1 MKPRGTPLLRLRA
14 TGHVRQGCFRGHSL
28 TPRTSGGHVMAAGVG
43 AYRHH
48 RPPLGAGRGLQAG
61 CTGRPIHYPCRGS
74 SDPVP
79 FLLEEKEVWY
89 PKNPHDRRREPTT
102 LTPAFVA
109 SLRRGAPR
117 VVRASPSRGRSKP
130 TGISRRG
137 PQPTTGADAPQLSCL
152 GASVRGASPKGGR
165 ELGEKPRT
173 AESGSGL
180 GLRVTLSAP
189 MDAWRAPCTVPFR
202 RRRGA
207 FVKISL
213 RLYVA
218 SR

>member
-28 TPRTSGGHVMAAGVG
+28 IPRTSGGHVMAAGVG

-117 VVRASPSRGRSKP
+117 VVRASPSRERSKP

-137 PQPTTGADAPQLSCL
+137 PQPTTGADAPQLACL
-152 GASVRGASPKGGR
+152 PA
-165 ELGEKPRT
+165 
-173 AESGSGL
+173 
-180 GLRVTLSAP
+180 
-189 MDAWRAPCTVPFR
+189 RAPAAPFR
-202 RRRGA
+202 RARSDADAAASVPRCAAHRRKEAGSSVRNRELPSRA
-207 FVKISL
+207 
-213 RLYVA
+213 RA
-218 SR
+218 SA